1 MAFKLGEPP
10 YKTTAPIHE
19 VEMEEGVLGKAD
31 RNGNILI
38 NKNIKNPKQREEV
51 IAHEDY
57 HINDIKMGIL
67 DYDDKYVY
75 YWILTD
81 YFKAQENSILTE
93 KYSSKKVYKQ
103 TDCKRFRTSAKIKGW
118 KD

>member
-10 YKTTAPIHE
+10 YKQTAPVHE

-38 NKNIKNPKQREEV
+38 NKNIRNPNQREEV

-67 DYDDKYVY
+67 DYDDKLV
-75 YWILTD
+75 LVELPVHH
-81 YFKAQENSILTE
+81 FLNH
-93 KYSSKKVYKQ
+93 
-103 TDCKRFRTSAKIKGW
+103 FF
-118 KD
+118 

>member
-1 MAFKLGEPP
+1 MAFKLGKPP
-10 YKTTAPIHE
+10 YKQTAPVHE
-19 VEMEEGVLGKAD
+19 VEMEEDVLGKAD

-38 NKNIKNPKQREEV
+38 NKNIRNPKQREEV

-75 YWILTD
+75 TRKTPTD
-81 YFKAQENSILTE
+81 KWECHPRS
-93 KYSSKKVYKQ
+93 
-103 TDCKRFRTSAKIKGW
+103 KIKEGNSALAW
-118 KD
+118 EKRAYKNT

>member
-57 HINDIKMGIL
+57 HINEIKMGIL
-67 DYDDKYVY
+67 DYDDKCVY
-75 YWILTD
+75 TRKSTKDKWKCHPRSKMKEGSSAL
-81 YFKAQENSILTE
+81 AWE
-93 KYSSKKVYKQ
+93 KRAHKHS
-103 TDCKRFRTSAKIKGW
+103 
-118 KD
+118 